1 MKTSNFFKSSTIL
14 VFLFIVVIS
23 STSFTYNSRSISG
36 PKDPVRFVY
45 SFNVGK
51 PVTYFSSTVV
61 IQAMDINGQTVNV
74 QVNND
79 LAYTVKFEG
88 KAGDNLKLLIT
99 IDSLTTKTESMQGST
114 GGKIKD
120 VGGKSFNLILSPSG
134 KIIDASEAEKIE
146 YSADGTQKSSM
157 LQFFS
162 HNFPEVPEKQVSIGD
177 TWIKNDTLRAKTS
190 TSITTQ
196 IVTST
201 NKFDGIE
208 KINGVDCAKITSSIT
223 GNMQATVQNNGMD
236 IFMNGPLQ
244 GNVTIFFALTEG
256 YLVKQDV
263 SSKVN
268 GNIEITGAQNM
279 TFPMVMETNSKVVTG
294 N

>member
-1 MKTSNFFKSSTIL
+1 
-14 VFLFIVVIS
+14 
-23 STSFTYNSRSISG
+23 
-36 PKDPVRFVY
+36 
-45 SFNVGK
+45 
-51 PVTYFSSTVV
+51 
-61 IQAMDINGQTVNV
+61 
-74 QVNND
+74 
-79 LAYTVKFEG
+79 
-88 KAGDNLKLLIT
+88 
-99 IDSLTTKTESMQGST
+99 MQGAT

-120 VGGKSFNLILSPSG
+120 VSGKYFNMIISPSG

-146 YSADGTQKSSM
+146 YSADGTQKSNM

-162 HNFPEVPEKQVSIGD
+162 HSFPELPEKQVSIGD

-190 TSITTQ
+190 TSNTTQ

-201 NKFDGIE
+201 NKFDGTE

-236 IFMNGPLQ
+236 IYMNGPLQ
-244 GNVTIFFALTEG
+244 GTVTIFFALTEG

-279 TFPMVMETNSKVVTG
+279 TFPMVMETNSKVITG
-294 N
+294 K